1 MEAVAPAD
9 RRLFR
14 AGWGGAGPG
23 GGSGW
28 AVGVPARGRAG
39 GGAVGGAGAPAGR
52 GLVGAGGGGAGPGG
66 GSGWAVGVPAG
77 KSAGGGA
84 VGGRGRVGLGG
95 GSCGRP
101 ASVSGRLGRGRSGWW
116 FGMGCRGADPKVGR
130 HRYRESPEGAVE
142 THSPLRASHP
152 YSFLRA
158 EARAPKR
165 AAFAAF
171 PPLAPRRRGPGPAA
185 SA

>member
-1 MEAVAPAD
+1 GGPARGGVRDGPSRGGRAGRRAAAAAPGGGGGGWGAVAPAD

-28 AVGVPARGRAG
+28 AVGVSAR
-39 GGAVGGAGAPAGR
+39 
-52 GLVGAGGGGAGPGG
+52 
-66 GSGWAVGVPAG
+66 

-116 FGMGCRGADPKVGR
+116 FGMGCRGVGPKVGR
-130 HRYRESPEGAVE
+130 HRYRENPEGAVE
-142 THSPLRASHP
+142 T
-152 YSFLRA
+152 
-158 EARAPKR
+158 
-165 AAFAAF
+165 
-171 PPLAPRRRGPGPAA
+171 
-185 SA
+185 